1 MSEAV
6 AIEAS
11 SEALVDR
18 VVTSTIGLFELA
30 GLYLGDRLGL
40 YRALHDEPGA
50 TSGRAGS
57 AHRHRRALRARVA
70 RAPGRERA
78 AQRATTRR
86 RPPPSDAT
94 RCRPAMPRH

>member
-40 YRALHDEPGA
+40 YRALHDK
-50 TSGRAGS
+50 GRALPAGS
-57 AHRHRRALRARVA
+57 WLSAPARTS
-70 RAPGRERA
+70 
-78 AQRATTRR
+78 ATCASGSSTR
-86 RPPPSDAT
+86 P
-94 RCRPAMPRH
+94 